1 MSESKEYVSQTLDN
15 GAIHISEEVI
25 ATIAALAVQDVEGVY
40 GLNTSMVQSNLGQEI
55 SKLTK
60 RGQGKGI
67 RLVINENDEISVD
80 CYIVV
85 LYGHSVVDV
94 AKAVQDTIT
103 AAIESTTGRT
113 VKSVNVSISGITLPR
128 TAKK

>member
-1 MSESKEYVSQTLDN
+1 MSESKEYVSQTLEH

-40 GLNTSMVQSNLGQEI
+40 GLNTTLSSSEL
-55 SKLTK
+55 SKLAK
-60 RGQGKGI
+60 RAQQGKGI
-67 RLVINENDEISVD
+67 RLVISEDDEISVD

-94 AKAVQDTIT
+94 AKAVQETVT
-103 AAIESTTGRT
+103 SAVESTTGRKVKT
-113 VKSVNVSISGITLPR
+113 VNANISGTPLPR
-128 TAKK
+128 PAKKR

>member
-1 MSESKEYVSQTLDN
+1 MSESKEYVSQTLEH

-40 GLNTSMVQSNLGQEI
+40 GLNTTLSSSEL
-55 SKLTK
+55 SKLAK
-60 RGQGKGI
+60 RAQQGKGI
-67 RLVINENDEISVD
+67 RLVISEDDEISVD

-94 AKAVQDTIT
+94 AKAVQETVT
-103 AAIESTTGRT
+103 SAVESTTGRT
-113 VKSVNVSISGITLPR
+113 VKSVNVNISGITLPR
-128 TAKK
+128 PAKKP

>member
-1 MSESKEYVSQTLDN
+1 MSESKEYVSQTLEH

-40 GLNTSMVQSNLGQEI
+40 GLNTTLSSSEL
-55 SKLTK
+55 SKLAK
-60 RGQGKGI
+60 RAQQVKGI
-67 RLVINENDEISVD
+67 RLVISEDDEISVD

-94 AKAVQDTIT
+94 AKAVQETVT
-103 AAIESTTGRT
+103 SAVESTTGRK
-113 VKSVNVSISGITLPR
+113 VKNVNVNISGITLPR
-128 TAKK
+128 PAKKP

>member
-1 MSESKEYVSQTLDN
+1 MSESKEYVSQTLEH

-40 GLNTSMVQSNLGQEI
+40 GLNTTPSSSEL
-55 SKLTK
+55 SKLAK
-60 RGQGKGI
+60 RAQQGKGI
-67 RLVINENDEISVD
+67 RLVISEDDEISVD

-94 AKAVQDTIT
+94 AKAVQETVT
-103 AAIESTTGRT
+103 SAVESTTGRK
-113 VKSVNVSISGITLPR
+113 VKDVNVNISGITLPR
-128 TAKK
+128 PAKKP

>member
-1 MSESKEYVSQTLDN
+1 MSESKEYVSQTLEH

-40 GLNTSMVQSNLGQEI
+40 GLNTTLSSSEL
-55 SKLTK
+55 SKLAK
-60 RGQGKGI
+60 RAQQGKGI
-67 RLVINENDEISVD
+67 RLVISEDDEISVD

-94 AKAVQDTIT
+94 AKAVQETVT
-103 AAIESTTGRT
+103 SAVESTTGRK
-113 VKSVNVSISGITLPR
+113 VKNDNVNISGTTLPR
-128 TAKK
+128 PAKKP

>member
-1 MSESKEYVSQTLDN
+1 MSESKEYVSQTLEH

-40 GLNTSMVQSNLGQEI
+40 GLNQEL
-55 SKLTK
+55 SKLAK

-67 RLVINENDEISVD
+67 RLVISDDDEISVD

-94 AKAVQDTIT
+94 AKAVQDAVT
-103 AAIESTTGRT
+103 AAVESTTGRT

>member
-1 MSESKEYVSQTLDN
+1 MSESKEYVSQTLEH

-40 GLNTSMVQSNLGQEI
+40 GLNTTLSSSEL
-55 SKLTK
+55 SKLAK
-60 RGQGKGI
+60 RAQQGKGI
-67 RLVINENDEISVD
+67 RLVISEDDEISVD

-94 AKAVQDTIT
+94 AKAVQETVT
-103 AAIESTTGRT
+103 SAVESTTGRK
-113 VKSVNVSISGITLPR
+113 VKTVNVNIRGITLPR
-128 TAKK
+128 PAKKP

>member
-1 MSESKEYVSQTLDN
+1 MSESKEYVSQTLEH

-25 ATIAALAVQDVEGVY
+25 AAIAAL
-40 GLNTSMVQSNLGQEI
+40 
-55 SKLTK
+55 
-60 RGQGKGI
+60 GKGI
-67 RLVINENDEISVD
+67 RLVISDDDEISVD

-94 AKAVQDTIT
+94 AKAVQDAVT
-103 AAIESTTGRT
+103 AAVESTTGRT

>member
-1 MSESKEYVSQTLDN
+1 MSESKEYVSQTLEH

-40 GLNTSMVQSNLGQEI
+40 GLNTTLSSSEL
-55 SKLTK
+55 SKLAK
-60 RGQGKGI
+60 RAQQGKGI
-67 RLVINENDEISVD
+67 WLVISEDDEISVD

-94 AKAVQDTIT
+94 AKAVQETVT
-103 AAIESTTGRT
+103 SAVESTTGRK
-113 VKSVNVSISGITLPR
+113 VKNVNVNISGITLPR
-128 TAKK
+128 PAKKP